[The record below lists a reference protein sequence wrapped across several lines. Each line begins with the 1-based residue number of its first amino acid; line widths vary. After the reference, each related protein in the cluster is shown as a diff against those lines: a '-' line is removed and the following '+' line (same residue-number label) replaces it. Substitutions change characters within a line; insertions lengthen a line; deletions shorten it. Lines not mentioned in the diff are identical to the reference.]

1 MSQRPLPSRLSRK
14 VPFPHPPSTTSH
26 HHVVLL
32 EPLEPHQA
40 GQGNP
45 EHLEKVERYGNQLI
59 DQHMGKSTKEVNA
72 TAAPPADAWHHQEY
86 HNSSSTKKALF
97 IGINYYNTEA
107 ELRGCVKDVENLSSF
122 VHEKCGFPIN
132 TMRKLTDDGNG
143 YALPTRA
150 NILSGMRWLVQG
162 AKAGDSLFFHFSGH
176 GSQEDDSN
184 GDEADGMDETICP
197 VDYATAGMITDDEMH
212 GILCAPLPAGV
223 KLTAIFDC
231 CHSGSALDLP
241 FTYTIDGNLQIH
253 EQDNRL
259 VAAKKFLRAGLDFLR
274 GDTQAAKRGFQDAYS
289 SFSAPPP
296 PTSGP
301 VAEKSIKEKTTA
313 GDVVLFSG
321 CMDTQTSADAVIDG
335 TATGAMSYAF
345 IAAFEEHS
353 MDITYQEL
361 LRALRGFMLSKY
373 SQIPQLSA
381 GRAMRMDVKFSL

>member
-1 MSQRPLPSRLSRK
+1 MSSFFSSLSNLTK
-14 VPFPHPPSTTSH
+14 
-26 HHVVLL
+26 HV
-32 EPLEPHQA
+32 E
-40 GQGNP
+40 P
-45 EHLEKVERYGNQLI
+45 EHLEKVEKYGNQLI
-59 DQHMGKSTKEVNA
+59 DQHMGNNSTKEVNS

-86 HNSSSTKKALF
+86 HNASSTKKALF

-107 ELRGCVKDVENLSSF
+107 ELRGCVKDVENLSNF
-122 VHEKCGFPIN
+122 VHEKCGFPTN

-176 GSQEDDSN
+176 GSQEEDAN

-197 VDYATAGMITDDEMH
+197 VDYATAGMISDDEMH
-212 GILCAPLPAGV
+212 ALLCAPLPAGV

-259 VAAKKFLRAGLDFLR
+259 VAVKKFFRAGLDFLR
-274 GDTQAAKRGFQDAYS
+274 GDTQAAKRGIQDAYN
-289 SFSAPPP
+289 SFSAPAAPA
-296 PTSGP
+296 SAGP
-301 VAEKSIKEKTTA
+301 VAEKSIKEKTTL

-345 IAAFEEHS
+345 ISAFEEHS
-353 MDITYQEL
+353 MDITYKDL

-381 GRAMRMDVKFSL
+381 GRAMSMDVKFSL

>member
-1 MSQRPLPSRLSRK
+1 MSFFSS
-14 VPFPHPPSTTSH
+14 FTSLTKAVSDH
-26 HHVVLL
+26 
-32 EPLEPHQA
+32 
-40 GQGNP
+40 P
-45 EHLEKVERYGNQLI
+45 EHLEKAESYGNQLI
-59 DQHMGKSTKEVNA
+59 DQHMGNQSKDAA
-72 TAAPPADAWHHQEY
+72 TAPSAAEAWHHQEY
-86 HNSSSTKKALF
+86 HNAQSSKKALF
-97 IGINYYNTEA
+97 IGINYFDTEA
-107 ELRGCVKDVENLSSF
+107 ELRGCVKDVENLSRF
-122 VHEKCGFPIN
+122 VHEKCGFPLN
-132 TMRKLTDDGNG
+132 GMRKLTDDGNG
-143 YALPTRA
+143 YAIPTRA

-176 GSQEDDSN
+176 GSQEEDSN

-197 VDYATAGMITDDEMH
+197 VDYATAGMISDDEMH
-212 GILCAPLPAGV
+212 AILCAPLPAGV

-274 GDTQAAKRGFQDAYS
+274 GDREAAKRGFQDAYS
-289 SFSAPPP
+289 SFSGNNSAA
-296 PTSGP
+296 GP
-301 VAEKSIKEKTTA
+301 VADKAIKDKTTQ

-345 IAAFEEHS
+345 ISAFEEHS